1 MNAQLEQLQSRF
13 RGQFDQLQTQVR
25 GQLDQLQPR
34 ERLLVL
40 AGGGV
45 LLVVILYL
53 ALWEPL
59 VLAGKRRADALEN
72 ARALAVRIESA
83 ASLVQGG
90 SAQGAVDHNAALLTV
105 VDQSSRGTTL
115 GVPPTRVQPE
125 GNGDKAVKVWFENVP
140 FDNAMR
146 WLGELQSHYAIK
158 VSSAEIEPGAAPG
171 TVNARFTL
179 SR

>member
-1 MNAQLEQLQSRF
+1 MNAQLEQLQAR
-13 RGQFDQLQTQVR
+13 VR

-34 ERLLVL
+34 ERLMVL
-40 AGGGV
+40 AGGAV
-45 LLVVILYL
+45 LLVVIFYL

-59 VLAGKRRADALEN
+59 LLAGKRRADELDS

-83 ASLVQGG
+83 ASL
-90 SAQGAVDHNAALLTV
+90 AQSGRAGGAVDRGTPIVSV
-105 VDQSSRGTTL
+105 VDQSSRGSTL

-140 FDNAMR
+140 FDNTVR
-146 WLGELQSHYAIK
+146 WLGELQARYAVT
-158 VSSAEIEPGAAPG
+158 VSSAEIEPGSAPG
-171 TVNARFTL
+171 TVTARFTL